1 MAKIPRKYQI
11 ECLEALTKA
20 RKEGKKKALV
30 VMASGLGKTLTAVFD
45 VKEFLKDNPNARV
58 LVLCHSADI
67 LGQIKEVFR
76 GEFGDEY
83 SYGMYNTNEKATH
96 RTDFLFA
103 NLQSVYLH
111 RKEFDPKEFDYV
123 IVDEAHHSQAVTYR
137 RAVTYFK
144 PEFLL
149 GLTATPGRMD
159 GLDIEDIFEETV
171 YSYSLYEAILDGWL
185 ARVNHVIEL
194 DDLEERLDELKKVSE
209 SGETLSVARLNRE
222 FFVPKRDEEIAKVI
236 KEKLSFRPNATT
248 VIFCQ
253 TIEHAER
260 FAKLMD
266 AVVIHSSLSVEKR
279 TARLDSFR
287 NRVVKSI
294 CAVDLLNEGIDVPST
309 DVIVFLRTTQSTR
322 IILQQLGRGLRRAD
336 NKDEVLVLDFVG
348 NVERLRQIKR
358 MKQEFED
365 CLKKYGNSTIKEPYK
380 LNINTSKFKERQV
393 DILQILENAGFCRY
407 SDEELI
413 ELLQTKAKSLG
424 RTPTKKD
431 VDSDNG
437 MPSSDTYANRFGSWN
452 KALEAARL
460 SPSQYRRTDKELI
473 DLLKA
478 KAESLGRT
486 PMKNDIRL
494 DSNMPNV
501 SIYARRF
508 GSWKKA
514 LRMAGLLINRYRISD
529 EKLIELLKAKAK
541 SLGRTPTEKDIKLDS
556 SMPSSTTYAKRFDSW
571 NQALEAAG
579 LLVNHRF
586 NCADEKL
593 ITLLRAKAESLGR
606 TPTKRD
612 IKSDSSMPSYHT
624 YISKFGSWNKVL
636 EAASLSSKSKS
647 DEELIE
653 ILKAK
658 ARSLG
663 RTPTSKD
670 IRFDSSMPSSTTY
683 ATRFGSWNQALEAA
697 GLSPNRLW
705 RK

>member
-348 NVERLRQIKR
+348 NVERLRQIKK
-358 MKQEFED
+358 MEQEFED
-365 CLKKYGNSTIKEPYK
+365 CLKNHGISTVKEPYR

-407 SDEELI
+407 SDEELT
-413 ELLQTKAKSLG
+413 ELLKVKAESLG
-424 RTPTKKD
+424 RTPKVEDIKSDGDMPSCNVYYNRFGSWNAALEIAGFSFNLYHGNYTNEELIELLRDKARREGRIPTRKSVN
-431 VDSDNG
+431 VDSN
-437 MPSSDTYANRFGSWN
+437 MPSITAYCSRFGSWNKTLEIAGLLADRRLYCDYTDNELIDLLKAKAKRDGQMPTERSVNADSSLPSSRFYSKRFGSWN
-452 KALEAARL
+452 KALE
-460 SPSQYRRTDKELI
+460 
-473 DLLKA
+473 
-478 KAESLGRT
+478 
-486 PMKNDIRL
+486 
-494 DSNMPNV
+494 V
-501 SIYARRF
+501 
-508 GSWKKA
+508 
-514 LRMAGLLINRYRISD
+514 AGLSTNRSYREYTD
-529 EKLIELLKAKAK
+529 EELIELLKAKAERD
-541 SLGRTPTEKDIKLDS
+541 GRVPSIRSTDADDD
-556 SMPSSTTYAKRFDSW
+556 MPNTTTY
-571 NQALEAAG
+571 
-579 LLVNHRF
+579 
-586 NCADEKL
+586 
-593 ITLLRAKAESLGR
+593 
-606 TPTKRD
+606 
-612 IKSDSSMPSYHT
+612 Y
-624 YISKFGSWNKVL
+624 
-636 EAASLSSKSKS
+636 
-647 DEELIE
+647 
-653 ILKAK
+653 
-658 ARSLG
+658 
-663 RTPTSKD
+663 
-670 IRFDSSMPSSTTY
+670 
-683 ATRFGSWNQALEAA
+683 TRFGSWNQALEVA
-697 GLSPNRLW
+697 GLSPNHVR